1 MIVVLLLHSTFGIM
15 LLWQKLLQNTT
26 HHNCQTKKTELQH
39 ISRHFRTR
47 RCELKYQRESDDVV
61 AGPQSQAH
69 LFMGSTF
76 QTLTQRTYEAQPN
89 FTAPFCANVWLRK
102 RRSFKNPVRLSQD
115 PNCWCSITLHSL
127 LKINETRKN
136 TTKRSNIHVES
147 EWCCQLALI
156 QNDSQPIPIANVV
169 SVQNAEIPT
178 MTSIGVLQIGH
189 CLSSTK
195 CLRWRWSKPIVSH
208 LNRIYFWIPYL

>member
-1 MIVVLLLHSTFGIM
+1 MLHIPIV
-15 LLWQKLLQNTT
+15 KPKKQNF
-26 HHNCQTKKTELQH
+26 NIC
-39 ISRHFRTR
+39 RHFRTP
-47 RCELKYQRESDDVV
+47 RCELKYPRESDDVV

-76 QTLTQRTYEAQPN
+76 QTLTPRTYEAQPN

-102 RRSFKNPVRLSQD
+102 RRSFKHTVRLSQD
-115 PNCWCSITLHSL
+115 PYCWCSITLHSL

-156 QNDSQPIPIANVV
+156 HNSQSTDSHCKCRFCPKCWDSYHDVNWRLANWTLLVEHQV
-169 SVQNAEIPT
+169 PSMAVKQT
-178 MTSIGVLQIGH
+178 Y
-189 CLSSTK
+189 
-195 CLRWRWSKPIVSH
+195 RKPFKSYLFLDPLFIVIICYNG
-208 LNRIYFWIPYL
+208 L